1 MHVVGI
7 YGLGQDKEPLVG
19 PLAAAWGRTNYEAL
33 ARLRT
38 PGDGPLVVA
47 FFASEEQAERLAAR
61 LRSAAFSALVL
72 TPGEIEDEGRARVV
86 SQFELGDREL
96 LVETKKT
103 GRLSV
108 PFLDIELILRG
119 TGVAVTVSTEISK
132 NRSFSLGRAVMSGGM
147 IISKTTK
154 DVREVKKEEREGF
167 IKLYAGNGPPF
178 ILMENSL
185 AFDSL
190 GRDRKLTRTGNFVYL
205 TSELRQRCPNA
216 RYDERLLTRPGQISL
231 LGPSLSPEKH
241 LDVATALLAKAL
253 RKRN

>member
-47 FFASEEQAERLAAR
+47 FFAAEEQAERLAAR
-61 LRSAAFSALVL
+61 LRSAGFSALVL

-86 SQFELGDREL
+86 RQFELGDREF
-96 LVETKKT
+96 LVEAEKS

-108 PFLDIELILRG
+108 PFLDIDLILRG

-132 NRSFSLGRAVMSGGM
+132 NRSLSLGPCSRSLGDCMGRPKRKGSRCPMTLPAKRPVLRRSWSWLVRRSGG
-147 IISKTTK
+147 
-154 DVREVKKEEREGF
+154 
-167 IKLYAGNGPPF
+167 
-178 ILMENSL
+178 
-185 AFDSL
+185 
-190 GRDRKLTRTGNFVYL
+190 
-205 TSELRQRCPNA
+205 
-216 RYDERLLTRPGQISL
+216 
-231 LGPSLSPEKH
+231 
-241 LDVATALLAKAL
+241 
-253 RKRN
+253 